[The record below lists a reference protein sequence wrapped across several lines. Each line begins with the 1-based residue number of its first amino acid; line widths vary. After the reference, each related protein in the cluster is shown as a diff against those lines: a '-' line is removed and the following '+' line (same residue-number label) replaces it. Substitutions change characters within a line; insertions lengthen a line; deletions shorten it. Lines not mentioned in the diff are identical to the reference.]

1 MVPFHKNNAT
11 YQLCLVLIRSA
22 YSGLVAIHRQLAICR
37 RLKHLRDASGYTQKL
52 VADYLSVSQAA
63 YSRLEKGEIEISL
76 TKLLALSELYSLPVS
91 KMLDDI

>member
-11 YQLCLVLIRSA
+11 NPLCLVLIRSA
-22 YSGLVAIHRQLAICR
+22 YFSLVAIHRQLAMCR
-37 RLKHLRDASGYTQKL
+37 RLKHLRDNAGYTQKL

-76 TKLLALSELYSLPVS
+76 SKIFALSDLYKLE
-91 KMLDDI
+91 MYQLLEDL